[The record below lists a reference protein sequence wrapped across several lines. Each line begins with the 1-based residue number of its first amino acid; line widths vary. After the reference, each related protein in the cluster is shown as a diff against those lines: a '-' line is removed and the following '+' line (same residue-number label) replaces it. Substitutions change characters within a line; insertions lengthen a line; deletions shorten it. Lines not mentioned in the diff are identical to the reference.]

1 MIPTQLNEIA
11 EFLKTN
17 PYNLS
22 QPLQDGRLNSSVNE
36 EEILNTIKHFFPIQL
51 PKAREWWDFSFK
63 KNDIFYPV
71 NIKITTTKTADN
83 LNGKL
88 GIYYALCGLVPE
100 FNDEIAW
107 EKYFQKLHKDL
118 GKNTNRDYYFL
129 IINKN
134 DPKDIFINS
143 LKGIQTLQSNNL
155 PFQCKWD
162 NNREIIQRNFTESKN
177 FILSALAKSVT
188 LRANI
193 YQNLIENRANFII
206 SFLTSHRFF

>member
-17 PYNLS
+17 PYSLS
-22 QPLQDGRLNSSVNE
+22 QPLQDGRLNPSVNE
-36 EEILNTIKHFFPIQL
+36 EEILNTIKDYFPIQL
-51 PKAREWWDFSFK
+51 PRAREWWDFSFEE
-63 KNDIFYPV
+63 NDIFYPV
-71 NIKITTTKTADN
+71 NIKTTTTKTADN

-100 FNDEIAW
+100 FNNEIAW

-134 DPKDIFINS
+134 DPKDVFINS
-143 LKGIQTLQSNNL
+143 LKGIQTLQPNNL

-162 NNREIIQRNFTESKN
+162 NNRKIVQRSFIESKN
-177 FILSALAKSVT
+177 SILSALAKSVK

-193 YQNLIENRANFII
+193 Y
-206 SFLTSHRFF
+206 

>member
-1 MIPTQLNEIA
+1 MIPTQLNKIA

-17 PYNLS
+17 PYSLS

-36 EEILNTIKHFFPIQL
+36 EEILNTIKDYFPIQL
-51 PKAREWWDFSFK
+51 PKAREWWDFSFEE
-63 KNDIFYPV
+63 NDIFYPV
-71 NIKITTTKTADN
+71 NIKTTTTKTADN

-88 GIYYALCGLVPE
+88 GIYYALCGLLPE
-100 FNDEIAW
+100 FNNEIAW

-118 GKNTNRDYYFL
+118 GTNTDRDYYFL

-143 LKGIQTLQSNNL
+143 LKGIQTLQPNNL

-162 NNREIIQRNFTESKN
+162 NNREIVQRDFNGSKN
-177 FILSALAKSVT
+177 FILSALAKSVK

-193 YQNLIENRANFII
+193 Y
-206 SFLTSHRFF
+206 

>member
-17 PYNLS
+17 PYHLS

-36 EEILNTIKHFFPIQL
+36 EEILNTIKDYFPIQL

-63 KNDIFYPV
+63 ENDIFYPV
-71 NIKITTTKTADN
+71 NIKTTTTKTADN

-100 FNDEIAW
+100 FNNEIAW

-118 GKNTNRDYYFL
+118 GTNTNRDYYFL

-134 DPKDIFINS
+134 DPKDVFINS
-143 LKGIQTLQSNNL
+143 LKGIQTLQPNNL

-162 NNREIIQRNFTESKN
+162 DNREIIQRDFDGSKN
-177 FILSALAKSVT
+177 FILSTLAKSVK
-188 LRANI
+188 LQANI
-193 YQNLIENRANFII
+193 Y
-206 SFLTSHRFF
+206 LTFKEFFGEFFASIRD

>member
-36 EEILNTIKHFFPIQL
+36 EEILNTIKDYFPIQL

-63 KNDIFYPV
+63 KNDISYPV
-71 NIKITTTKTADN
+71 NIKTTTTKTADN

-100 FNDEIAW
+100 FNNEIAW

-118 GKNTNRDYYFL
+118 GKNTDRDYYFL

-143 LKGIQTLQSNNL
+143 LKGIQTLQPNNL

-162 NNREIIQRNFTESKN
+162 NNREIVQRSFIESKN

-193 YQNLIENRANFII
+193 YLAFKEVFGE
-206 SFLTSHRFF
+206 FFE

>member
-1 MIPTQLNEIA
+1 MIPTQLNKIA
-11 EFLKTN
+11 EFLRTN
-17 PYNLS
+17 PYSLS

-36 EEILNTIKHFFPIQL
+36 EEILNTIKGPFSIQL
-51 PKAREWWDFSFK
+51 PKAREWWDFGFEE
-63 KNDIFYPV
+63 NDIFYPV

-83 LNGKL
+83 LNCKL
-88 GIYYALCGLVPE
+88 GIYYALCGLLPA
-100 FNDEIAW
+100 FNNEIAW

-143 LKGIQTLQSNNL
+143 LKGIQTLQPNNL

-162 NNREIIQRNFTESKN
+162 NHREIVQRSFMESKN
-177 FILSALAKSVT
+177 FILSALAESVK

-193 YQNLIENRANFII
+193 Y
-206 SFLTSHRFF
+206 

>member
-1 MIPTQLNEIA
+1 MVPTQLNEIA
-11 EFLKTN
+11 EFLRTN

-22 QPLQDGRLNSSVNE
+22 QPLQDGRLNPSVNE
-36 EEILNTIKHFFPIQL
+36 EEILNTIKGHFSIQL
-51 PKAREWWDFSFK
+51 PKAREWWDFSFEENK
-63 KNDIFYPV
+63 IFYPV
-71 NIKITTTKTADN
+71 NIKTTTTKTADN

-100 FNDEIAW
+100 FNNEIAW

-134 DPKDIFINS
+134 DPKDVFINS
-143 LKGIQTLQSNNL
+143 LKGIQTLQPNNL

-162 NNREIIQRNFTESKN
+162 NNREIVQRSFIESKN
-177 FILSALAKSVT
+177 FILSTLAKSVK
-188 LRANI
+188 LRASI
-193 YQNLIENRANFII
+193 Y
-206 SFLTSHRFF
+206 LTFKEVFGEFFE

>member
-36 EEILNTIKHFFPIQL
+36 EEILNTIKDYFPIQL
-51 PKAREWWDFSFK
+51 PKAREWWDFSFEE
-63 KNDIFYPV
+63 NDIFYPV
-71 NIKITTTKTADN
+71 NIKTTTTKTADN

-100 FNDEIAW
+100 FNNEIAW

-118 GKNTNRDYYFL
+118 GTNTNRDYYFL

-143 LKGIQTLQSNNL
+143 LKGIQTLQPNNL

-162 NNREIIQRNFTESKN
+162 NNRKIVQRDFDESKN
-177 FILSALAKSVT
+177 FILSALAKSVK

-193 YQNLIENRANFII
+193 Y
-206 SFLTSHRFF
+206 LTFKEFFGDFFVSIGY

>member
-36 EEILNTIKHFFPIQL
+36 EEILNTIKHFPIQL
-51 PKAREWWDFSFK
+51 PKAREWWDFSFEE
-63 KNDIFYPV
+63 NDIFYPV
-71 NIKITTTKTADN
+71 NIKTTTTKTADN

-100 FNDEIAW
+100 FNNEIAW

-118 GKNTNRDYYFL
+118 GTNTNRDYYFL

-143 LKGIQTLQSNNL
+143 LKGIQTLQPNNL

-162 NNREIIQRNFTESKN
+162 NNREIVQRNFDESKN
-177 FILSALAKSVT
+177 FILSALAKSVK

-193 YQNLIENRANFII
+193 Y
-206 SFLTSHRFF
+206 

>member
-1 MIPTQLNEIA
+1 MVPTQLNEIA

-36 EEILNTIKHFFPIQL
+36 EEILNTIKDYFPIQL
-51 PKAREWWDFSFK
+51 PRAREWWDFSFEENK
-63 KNDIFYPV
+63 IFYPV
-71 NIKITTTKTADN
+71 NIKTTTTKTADN

-100 FNDEIAW
+100 FNNEIAW
-107 EKYFQKLHKDL
+107 EKYFHKLHKDL

-134 DPKDIFINS
+134 DPKDVFINS
-143 LKGIQTLQSNNL
+143 LKGIQTLQPNNL

-162 NNREIIQRNFTESKN
+162 NNREIVQRSFIESKN
-177 FILSALAKSVT
+177 FILSALAKSVK

-193 YQNLIENRANFII
+193 Y
-206 SFLTSHRFF
+206 

>member
-1 MIPTQLNEIA
+1 MIPTQLNKIA

-36 EEILNTIKHFFPIQL
+36 EEILNIIKHFPIQL

-71 NIKITTTKTADN
+71 NIKTTTTKTADN

-100 FNDEIAW
+100 FNNEIAW

-118 GKNTNRDYYFL
+118 GTNTNRDYYFL

-134 DPKDIFINS
+134 DPKDVFINS
-143 LKGIQTLQSNNL
+143 LKGIQTLQPNGNNL

-162 NNREIIQRNFTESKN
+162 NNREIVQRDFDGSKN
-177 FILSALAKSVT
+177 SILSALAKSVK

-193 YQNLIENRANFII
+193 Y
-206 SFLTSHRFF
+206 LTFKEVFGEFFE

>member
-1 MIPTQLNEIA
+1 MVPTQLNEIA
-11 EFLKTN
+11 EFLRTN

-36 EEILNTIKHFFPIQL
+36 EEILNTIKDYFPIQL
-51 PKAREWWDFSFK
+51 PKAREWWDFSFEENK
-63 KNDIFYPV
+63 IFYPV
-71 NIKITTTKTADN
+71 NIKTTTTKTADN
-83 LNGKL
+83 LNCKL

-100 FNDEIAW
+100 FNNEIAW
-107 EKYFQKLHKDL
+107 EKYFQKLHEDL

-134 DPKDIFINS
+134 DPKDVFINS
-143 LKGIQTLQSNNL
+143 LKGIQTLQPNNL

-162 NNREIIQRNFTESKN
+162 NNRKIVQRSFIESKN
-177 FILSALAKSVT
+177 FILSALAKSVK

-193 YQNLIENRANFII
+193 Y
-206 SFLTSHRFF
+206 

>member
-11 EFLKTN
+11 EFLRTN
-17 PYNLS
+17 PYSLS

-36 EEILNTIKHFFPIQL
+36 EEILNTIKDYFPIQL
-51 PKAREWWDFSFK
+51 PKAREWWDFSFEE
-63 KNDIFYPV
+63 NDIFYPV
-71 NIKITTTKTADN
+71 NIKTTTTKTADN

-100 FNDEIAW
+100 FNNEIAW

-134 DPKDIFINS
+134 DPKDVFINS
-143 LKGIQTLQSNNL
+143 LKGIQTLQPNNL

-162 NNREIIQRNFTESKN
+162 NNREIVQRDFDESKN
-177 FILSALAKSVT
+177 FILSALAKSVK

-193 YQNLIENRANFII
+193 D
-206 SFLTSHRFF
+206 

>member
-22 QPLQDGRLNSSVNE
+22 QPLQDGRLNPSVNE
-36 EEILNTIKHFFPIQL
+36 EEILNAIKHFPIQL
-51 PKAREWWDFSFK
+51 PKAREWWDFSFEE
-63 KNDIFYPV
+63 NDIFYPV
-71 NIKITTTKTADN
+71 NITTTKTADN
-83 LNGKL
+83 LNCKL
-88 GIYYALCGLVPE
+88 GIYDALCGLLPT
-100 FNDEIAW
+100 FNNEIAW

-118 GKNTNRDYYFL
+118 GKNTDRDYYFL

-143 LKGIQTLQSNNL
+143 LKGVQTLQPNNL

-162 NNREIIQRNFTESKN
+162 NNREIIQRDFDGSKN
-177 FILSALAKSVT
+177 SILSVSAKSVK
-188 LRANI
+188 LRSSIDLKRIFWRVFCIN
-193 YQNLIENRANFII
+193 
-206 SFLTSHRFF
+206 

>member
-17 PYNLS
+17 PCHLS
-22 QPLQDGRLNSSVNE
+22 QPLQDGRLNSSINE
-36 EEILNTIKHFFPIQL
+36 EEILNTIKDYFPIQL
-51 PKAREWWDFSFK
+51 PKAREWWDFSFEENK
-63 KNDIFYPV
+63 IFYPV
-71 NIKITTTKTADN
+71 NIKTTTTKTADN

-88 GIYYALCGLVPE
+88 GIYYALCGLVLE
-100 FNDEIAW
+100 FNNEIAW

-118 GKNTNRDYYFL
+118 GKNTDRDYYFL

-134 DPKDIFINS
+134 DPKDVFINS
-143 LKGIQTLQSNNL
+143 LKGIQTLQPNNL

-162 NNREIIQRNFTESKN
+162 NNREIVQRSFIESKN
-177 FILSALAKSVT
+177 FILSALAKSVK

-193 YQNLIENRANFII
+193 Y
-206 SFLTSHRFF
+206 LTFKEFFGEFFE

>member
-11 EFLKTN
+11 EFLKIN

-36 EEILNTIKHFFPIQL
+36 EEILNTIKYFFPIQL
-51 PKAREWWDFSFK
+51 PKAREWWDFSVEE
-63 KNDIFYPV
+63 NDIFYPV

-83 LNGKL
+83 LNCKL
-88 GIYYALCGLVPE
+88 GIYYALCGLLPT
-100 FNDEIAW
+100 FNNEIAW

-118 GKNTNRDYYFL
+118 GKNTDRDYYFL

-143 LKGIQTLQSNNL
+143 LKGIQTLQPNNL

-162 NNREIIQRNFTESKN
+162 NNREIIQRDFDGSKN
-177 FILSALAKSVT
+177 SILSALAESVK

-193 YQNLIENRANFII
+193 YLKFKE
-206 SFLTSHRFF
+206 FFGGFFVSIRY

>member
-1 MIPTQLNEIA
+1 MVPTRLNEIA

-36 EEILNTIKHFFPIQL
+36 EEILNTIKDYFPIQL
-51 PKAREWWDFSFK
+51 PKAREWWDFSFEE
-63 KNDIFYPV
+63 NDIFYPV
-71 NIKITTTKTADN
+71 NIKTTTTKTADN

-100 FNDEIAW
+100 FNNEIAW
-107 EKYFQKLHKDL
+107 EKYFHKLHKDL
-118 GKNTNRDYYFL
+118 GKNTDRDYYFL

-143 LKGIQTLQSNNL
+143 LKGIQTLQPNNL

-162 NNREIIQRNFTESKN
+162 NNREIIQRDFDGSKN
-177 FILSALAKSVT
+177 FILSALAKSVK

-193 YQNLIENRANFII
+193 Y
-206 SFLTSHRFF
+206 LTFKDFFGEFFVSIRD

>member
-17 PYNLS
+17 PYHLS

-36 EEILNTIKHFFPIQL
+36 EEILNTIKDYFPIQL

-63 KNDIFYPV
+63 ENDIFYPV
-71 NIKITTTKTADN
+71 NIKTTTTKTADN

-100 FNDEIAW
+100 FNNEIAW
-107 EKYFQKLHKDL
+107 EKYFQKLRKDL

-143 LKGIQTLQSNNL
+143 LKGIQILQPNNL

-162 NNREIIQRNFTESKN
+162 NNRKIVQRSFIESKN
-177 FILSALAKSVT
+177 FILSALAKSVK

-193 YQNLIENRANFII
+193 Y
-206 SFLTSHRFF
+206 

>member
-1 MIPTQLNEIA
+1 MVPTQLNEIA
-11 EFLKTN
+11 EFLRTN

-36 EEILNTIKHFFPIQL
+36 EEILNTKDYFPIQL
-51 PKAREWWDFSFK
+51 PRVREWWDFSFEENK
-63 KNDIFYPV
+63 IFYPV
-71 NIKITTTKTADN
+71 NIKTTTTKTADN

-88 GIYYALCGLVPE
+88 GIYYALCGLLPE
-100 FNDEIAW
+100 FNNEIAW

-118 GKNTNRDYYFL
+118 GKNTDRDYYFL

-143 LKGIQTLQSNNL
+143 LKGIQTLQPNNL

-162 NNREIIQRNFTESKN
+162 NNREIVQRSFIESKN
-177 FILSALAKSVT
+177 FILSALAESVT

-193 YQNLIENRANFII
+193 YLAFKEVFGE
-206 SFLTSHRFF
+206 FFE

>member
-1 MIPTQLNEIA
+1 MVPTQLNEIA
-11 EFLKTN
+11 EFLRTN

-36 EEILNTIKHFFPIQL
+36 EEILNTIKDYFPIQL
-51 PKAREWWDFSFK
+51 PKAREWWDFSFEE
-63 KNDIFYPV
+63 NDIFYPV
-71 NIKITTTKTADN
+71 NIKTTTTKTADN

-88 GIYYALCGLVPE
+88 GIYYALCGLLPE
-100 FNDEIAW
+100 FNNEIAW
-107 EKYFQKLHKDL
+107 EKYFHKLHKDL

-134 DPKDIFINS
+134 DPKDVFINS
-143 LKGIQTLQSNNL
+143 LKGIQTLQPNNL

-162 NNREIIQRNFTESKN
+162 NNRKIVQRNFIESKN
-177 FILSALAKSVT
+177 FILSALAKSVK

-193 YQNLIENRANFII
+193 Y
-206 SFLTSHRFF
+206 LTFKECFGEFFVSIRD

>member
-36 EEILNTIKHFFPIQL
+36 EEILNTIKDYFPIQL
-51 PKAREWWDFSFK
+51 PKAREWWDFSFEE
-63 KNDIFYPV
+63 NDIFYPV
-71 NIKITTTKTADN
+71 NIKTTTTKTADN

-100 FNDEIAW
+100 FNNEIAW

-118 GKNTNRDYYFL
+118 GTNTNRDYYFL

-143 LKGIQTLQSNNL
+143 LKGIQTLQPNNL

-162 NNREIIQRNFTESKN
+162 NNREIIQRDFDESKN
-177 FILSALAKSVT
+177 FILSALAKSVK

-193 YQNLIENRANFII
+193 Y
-206 SFLTSHRFF
+206 

>member
-22 QPLQDGRLNSSVNE
+22 QPLQDGRLNSSINE
-36 EEILNTIKHFFPIQL
+36 EEILNTIKHFPVQL

-71 NIKITTTKTADN
+71 NIKTTTTKTADN

-100 FNDEIAW
+100 FNNEIAW

-118 GKNTNRDYYFL
+118 GKNTNRNYYFL

-143 LKGIQTLQSNNL
+143 LKGIQTLQPNNL

-162 NNREIIQRNFTESKN
+162 NNREIVQRNFIESKN

-193 YQNLIENRANFII
+193 Y
-206 SFLTSHRFF
+206 

>member
-17 PYNLS
+17 PYNLF

-36 EEILNTIKHFFPIQL
+36 EEILNTIKDYFPIQL
-51 PKAREWWDFSFK
+51 PKAREWWDFSFEE
-63 KNDIFYPV
+63 NDIFYPV
-71 NIKITTTKTADN
+71 NIKTTTTKTADN
-83 LNGKL
+83 LNCKL
-88 GIYYALCGLVPE
+88 GIYYALCGLLPE
-100 FNDEIAW
+100 FNNEIAW

-118 GKNTNRDYYFL
+118 GKNTNKDYYFL

-143 LKGIQTLQSNNL
+143 LKGIQTLQPNGNNL

-162 NNREIIQRNFTESKN
+162 DNTEIIQRDFDGSKN
-177 FILSALAKSVT
+177 SILSALAESVK
-188 LRANI
+188 LRSNI
-193 YQNLIENRANFII
+193 YLKFKE
-206 SFLTSHRFF
+206 FFGGFFVSIRY

>member
-11 EFLKTN
+11 EFLRTN
-17 PYNLS
+17 PYHLS

-36 EEILNTIKHFFPIQL
+36 EEILNTIKDYFPIQL
-51 PKAREWWDFSFK
+51 PKAREWWDFSFEE
-63 KNDIFYPV
+63 NDIFYPV
-71 NIKITTTKTADN
+71 NIKTTTTKTADN

-88 GIYYALCGLVPE
+88 GIYYALCGLVPT
-100 FNDEIAW
+100 FNNEIAW

-118 GKNTNRDYYFL
+118 GTNTNRDYYFL

-143 LKGIQTLQSNNL
+143 LKGIQTLQPNNL

-162 NNREIIQRNFTESKN
+162 DNREIVQRNFDGSKN
-177 FILSALAKSVT
+177 FILSALAKSVK

-193 YQNLIENRANFII
+193 YLAFKEVFGE
-206 SFLTSHRFF
+206 FFE

>member
-36 EEILNTIKHFFPIQL
+36 EEILNTIKDYFPIQL
-51 PKAREWWDFSFK
+51 PKAREWWDFSFEE
-63 KNDIFYPV
+63 NDIFYPV
-71 NIKITTTKTADN
+71 NIKTTTTKTADN

-88 GIYYALCGLVPE
+88 GIYYALCGLLPE
-100 FNDEIAW
+100 FNNEIAW

-118 GKNTNRDYYFL
+118 CKNTDRDYYFL

-143 LKGIQTLQSNNL
+143 LKGIQTLQPNNL

-162 NNREIIQRNFTESKN
+162 NNRKIVQRDFDGSKN
-177 FILSALAKSVT
+177 FILSVLAKSVKS
-188 LRANI
+188 RANI
-193 YQNLIENRANFII
+193 Y
-206 SFLTSHRFF
+206 

>member
-1 MIPTQLNEIA
+1 MVPTQLNEIA
-11 EFLKTN
+11 EFLRTN

-36 EEILNTIKHFFPIQL
+36 EEILNTIKDYFPIQL
-51 PKAREWWDFSFK
+51 PRVREWWDFSFEENK
-63 KNDIFYPV
+63 IFYPV
-71 NIKITTTKTADN
+71 NIKTTTTKTADN

-88 GIYYALCGLVPE
+88 GIYYALCGLLPE
-100 FNDEIAW
+100 FNNKIAW

-118 GKNTNRDYYFL
+118 GTNTNRDYYFL

-134 DPKDIFINS
+134 DPEDVFINS
-143 LKGIQTLQSNNL
+143 LKGIQTLQPNNL

-162 NNREIIQRNFTESKN
+162 NNREIVQRSFIESKN
-177 FILSALAKSVT
+177 SILSALAKSVK

-193 YQNLIENRANFII
+193 Y
-206 SFLTSHRFF
+206 LTFKEFFGGFFVSIRY

>member
-11 EFLKTN
+11 KFLKTN

-22 QPLQDGRLNSSVNE
+22 QPLQDGRLNPSVNE
-36 EEILNTIKHFFPIQL
+36 EEILNTIKHFPIQL
-51 PKAREWWDFSFK
+51 PKAREWWDFSFEE
-63 KNDIFYPV
+63 NDIFYPV
-71 NIKITTTKTADN
+71 NITTTKTADN
-83 LNGKL
+83 LNCKL

-100 FNDEIAW
+100 FNNEIAW

-143 LKGIQTLQSNNL
+143 LKGIQTLQPNNL

-162 NNREIIQRNFTESKN
+162 NNREIIQRDFDGSKN
-177 FILSALAKSVT
+177 SILSALAKSVT

-193 YQNLIENRANFII
+193 YLAFKD
-206 SFLTSHRFF
+206 FFGEFFE

>member
-22 QPLQDGRLNSSVNE
+22 QPLQDRRLNSSVNE
-36 EEILNTIKHFFPIQL
+36 EEILNTIKHFPIQL

-71 NIKITTTKTADN
+71 NITTTKTADN
-83 LNGKL
+83 LNCKL
-88 GIYYALCGLVPE
+88 GIYYALCGLLPT
-100 FNDEIAW
+100 FNNEIAW

-118 GKNTNRDYYFL
+118 GTNTDRDYYFL

-143 LKGIQTLQSNNL
+143 LKGIQTLQPNNL

-162 NNREIIQRNFTESKN
+162 NNREIVQRNFTESKN

-193 YQNLIENRANFII
+193 Y
-206 SFLTSHRFF
+206 

>member
-36 EEILNTIKHFFPIQL
+36 EEILNTIKDYFPIQL
-51 PKAREWWDFSFK
+51 PKAREWWDFSFEE
-63 KNDIFYPV
+63 NDIFYPV
-71 NIKITTTKTADN
+71 NIKTTTTKTADN

-88 GIYYALCGLVPE
+88 GIYYALCGLLPT
-100 FNDEIAW
+100 FNNEIAW

-118 GKNTNRDYYFL
+118 GKNTDRDYYFL

-143 LKGIQTLQSNNL
+143 LKGIQTLQPNGNNL

-162 NNREIIQRNFTESKN
+162 NNREIIQRDFNESKD
-177 FILSALAKSVT
+177 FILSALAKSVK

-193 YQNLIENRANFII
+193 YLAFKE
-206 SFLTSHRFF
+206 FFGGFFV

>member
-1 MIPTQLNEIA
+1 MIPTQLNGIA

-17 PYNLS
+17 PYHLS
-22 QPLQDGRLNSSVNE
+22 QPLQDGHLNSSVNE
-36 EEILNTIKHFFPIQL
+36 EEILNIIKDYFPIQL
-51 PKAREWWDFSFK
+51 PKAREWWDFSFEE
-63 KNDIFYPV
+63 NDIFYPV
-71 NIKITTTKTADN
+71 NIKTTTTKTADN

-100 FNDEIAW
+100 FNNEIAW

-143 LKGIQTLQSNNL
+143 LKGIQTLQPNNL

-162 NNREIIQRNFTESKN
+162 NNREIVQRDFDGSKN
-177 FILSALAKSVT
+177 SILSALAKSVT

-193 YQNLIENRANFII
+193 Y
-206 SFLTSHRFF
+206 

>member
-22 QPLQDGRLNSSVNE
+22 QPLQDGRLNSSINE
-36 EEILNTIKHFFPIQL
+36 EEILNTIKDYFPIQL

-63 KNDIFYPV
+63 KNDIFYLV
-71 NIKITTTKTADN
+71 NIKTTTTKTADN

-100 FNDEIAW
+100 FNNEIAW

-118 GKNTNRDYYFL
+118 GKNTDRDYYFL

-143 LKGIQTLQSNNL
+143 LKGIQTLQPNNL

-162 NNREIIQRNFTESKN
+162 NNREIVQRDFDGSKN
-177 FILSALAKSVT
+177 FILSALAKSVK

-193 YQNLIENRANFII
+193 Y
-206 SFLTSHRFF
+206 LTFKEVFGEFFE

>member
-17 PYNLS
+17 PYHLS

-36 EEILNTIKHFFPIQL
+36 EEILNTIKDYFPIQL
-51 PKAREWWDFSFK
+51 PRTREWWDFSFEENK
-63 KNDIFYPV
+63 IFYPV
-71 NIKITTTKTADN
+71 NIKTTTTKTADN
-83 LNGKL
+83 LNCKL
-88 GIYYALCGLVPE
+88 GIYYALCGLLPT
-100 FNDEIAW
+100 FNNEIAW

-143 LKGIQTLQSNNL
+143 LKGIQTLQPNNL

-162 NNREIIQRNFTESKN
+162 NNRKIVQRSFIESKN
-177 FILSALAKSVT
+177 FILSALAKSVK
-188 LRANI
+188 LRSDI
-193 YQNLIENRANFII
+193 DLKE
-206 SFLTSHRFF
+206 FFGGFFVSIRH

>member
-36 EEILNTIKHFFPIQL
+36 KKILNTIKDYFPIQL
-51 PKAREWWDFSFK
+51 PRAREWWDFSFEENK
-63 KNDIFYPV
+63 IFYPV
-71 NIKITTTKTADN
+71 NIKTTTTKTADN

-100 FNDEIAW
+100 FNNEIAW

-118 GKNTNRDYYFL
+118 GTNTNRDYYFL

-143 LKGIQTLQSNNL
+143 LKGIQTLQPNNL

-162 NNREIIQRNFTESKN
+162 NNREIIQRDFDGSKN

-193 YQNLIENRANFII
+193 YLAFKEVFGE
-206 SFLTSHRFF
+206 FFASIRD

>member
-36 EEILNTIKHFFPIQL
+36 EEILNTIKHFPIQL

-63 KNDIFYPV
+63 KNDIFYPI
-71 NIKITTTKTADN
+71 NIKTTTTKTADN

-88 GIYYALCGLVPE
+88 GIYYALCGLLPE
-100 FNDEIAW
+100 FNNEIAW

-143 LKGIQTLQSNNL
+143 LKGIQTLQPNNL

-162 NNREIIQRNFTESKN
+162 NNREIVQRDFDGSKN

-193 YQNLIENRANFII
+193 Y
-206 SFLTSHRFF
+206 

>member
-17 PYNLS
+17 PYHLS

-51 PKAREWWDFSFK
+51 PKAREWWDFSFEE
-63 KNDIFYPV
+63 NDIFYPV

-83 LNGKL
+83 LNCKL
-88 GIYYALCGLVPE
+88 GIYYALCGLLPE
-100 FNDEIAW
+100 SNNEIAW

-118 GKNTNRDYYFL
+118 GKNTDRDYYFL

-143 LKGIQTLQSNNL
+143 LKGIQTLQPNNL

-162 NNREIIQRNFTESKN
+162 NNREIVQRNFTESKN
-177 FILSALAKSVT
+177 SILSALAKSIE
-188 LRANI
+188 LRSNI
-193 YQNLIENRANFII
+193 YLKE
-206 SFLTSHRFF
+206 FFGGFFV

>member
-17 PYNLS
+17 PYHLS

-36 EEILNTIKHFFPIQL
+36 EEILNTIKDYFPIQL

-71 NIKITTTKTADN
+71 NIKTTTTKTADN

-88 GIYYALCGLVPE
+88 GIYYALCGLLPE
-100 FNDEIAW
+100 FNNEIAW

-118 GKNTNRDYYFL
+118 GKNTDRDYYFL

-143 LKGIQTLQSNNL
+143 LKGIQTLQPNNL

-162 NNREIIQRNFTESKN
+162 NNREIVQRNFDGSKN
-177 FILSALAKSVT
+177 SILSALAKSIK

-193 YQNLIENRANFII
+193 Y
-206 SFLTSHRFF
+206 

>member
-1 MIPTQLNEIA
+1 MVPTQLNEIA
-11 EFLKTN
+11 EFLRTN

-36 EEILNTIKHFFPIQL
+36 EEILNTIKDYFPIQL
-51 PKAREWWDFSFK
+51 PRAREWWDFSFEENK
-63 KNDIFYPV
+63 IFYPV
-71 NIKITTTKTADN
+71 NIKTTTTKTADN

-88 GIYYALCGLVPE
+88 GIYYALYGLVPE
-100 FNDEIAW
+100 FNNEIAW
-107 EKYFQKLHKDL
+107 EKYFHKLHKDL
-118 GKNTNRDYYFL
+118 GTNTNRDYYFL

-134 DPKDIFINS
+134 DPKGVFINS
-143 LKGIQTLQSNNL
+143 LKGIQTLQPNGNNL

-162 NNREIIQRNFTESKN
+162 NNRKIVQRNFTESKN

-193 YQNLIENRANFII
+193 YLAFKEVFGE
-206 SFLTSHRFF
+206 FFE